1 MGCAPGFCVTSRL
14 LSLFPPRR
22 VENNYPLPQ
31 QLLQKHCLWF
41 TCRRSARFANAKHHN
56 CNSATNAAEAESPC
70 FTRGLLKPLLP
81 TAKLFRDQALVF
93 FTHLSGRHNQA
104 RPFLPHLPSTACRL
118 FLQGSVAARPQSLLS
133 RGSTTT
139 AKQPLECIFGCPG
152 NYAGR
157 QRTNESSYIYTTRQA
172 LVVTMVVVAGQA
184 EAACGSAVAA
194 ATTGLPPQCLR
205 AMLRLLIWIPS
216 HSSQPTAEVFLRN
229 AFQVLPCH
237 YAMRVLRPSQRV
249 YVF

>member
-56 CNSATNAAEAESPC
+56 YNSATNAAEAESPC

-118 FLQGSVAARPQSLLS
+118 FLQGSVAATAVPAFTGQYHNRQTTS
-133 RGSTTT
+133 RMYLWVS
-139 AKQPLECIFGCPG
+139 
-152 NYAGR
+152 
-157 QRTNESSYIYTTRQA
+157 
-172 LVVTMVVVAGQA
+172 GQLCWP
-184 EAACGSAVAA
+184 AAD
-194 ATTGLPPQCLR
+194 Q
-205 AMLRLLIWIPS
+205 
-216 HSSQPTAEVFLRN
+216 
-229 AFQVLPCH
+229 
-237 YAMRVLRPSQRV
+237 
-249 YVF
+249 